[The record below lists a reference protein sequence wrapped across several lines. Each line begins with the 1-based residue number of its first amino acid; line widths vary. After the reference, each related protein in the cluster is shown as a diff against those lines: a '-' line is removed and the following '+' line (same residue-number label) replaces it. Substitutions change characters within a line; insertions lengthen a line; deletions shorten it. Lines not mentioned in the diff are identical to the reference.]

1 MQDNEKYRL
10 DSEFFD
16 KKFLKAYQKIKSI
29 NNTTIEK
36 ELKVL
41 TDFHSNGSYET
52 ISQNFK
58 LLDEKDYAY
67 MVRTT
72 DLETNNFFENVKYIS
87 KSTYDFLSKSKVFG
101 QEVLIN
107 KIGSPGRTYI
117 MPKLDMP
124 VSLGMNLFLLRLK
137 GENID
142 ENTLYLFLNSKI
154 GKNIIQRK
162 INGTVPLTID
172 KKAIKSLYVPIFS
185 HEFRSKLNNLM
196 FIVNKKSKNAKTLY
210 TQAENLLISKL
221 GLENF
226 NPSSEKVSIKTL
238 KESFI
243 KTGRLDSEYYQP
255 KYDDYLKKVFSYYN
269 GYELLGECCN
279 IKDKN
284 FMPKDDEEY
293 RYIELANVR
302 NNAQISDCD
311 VLIGKELPTR
321 ARRKVNTGDVIVSN
335 IEGSLESCALI
346 TEEHND
352 SLCSTGFY
360 VVSSEKIN
368 SESLLTVFK
377 SSLILNLMKKG
388 CSGTILTNIAKE
400 EFAKLPIPLLKQ
412 DVQDEI
418 ASYINQ
424 SMEYSKKAKELL
436 NISIEAVEIAI
447 DKDEE
452 TAQKFLRQQTNKQT
466 LIAYYNEQASYYINL
481 AIFTLYEEIGL
492 LDILKFANS
501 ANYTIKNLKDTFTIN
516 GRLDSEYY
524 QEKYDRLFEKLSKN
538 NCDKLSNLVTI
549 KKSIEPGSESYQTKG
564 TPFIRVQ
571 DLTKFGL
578 TDTSIYLSESEF
590 KDYIRPNKNTI
601 LLSKDGTVGIAYKMN
616 KDKNIITSSAILHL
630 DVKNKRVLPDY
641 LTLVLNSVAVKMQ
654 AEKDA
659 GGSIINHWKKSEVEN
674 VIIPIITRENQE
686 QISKLLIESENLRS
700 ESKSILEKAIK
711 SVEMAIEFGEDKAIA
726 YLNNAIS

>member
-1 MQDNEKYRL
+1 ML
-10 DSEFFD
+10 
-16 KKFLKAYQKIKSI
+16 
-29 NNTTIEK
+29 EK

-52 ISQNFK
+52 IAQNFK

-72 DLETNNFFENVKYIS
+72 DLETNSFSDNVKYIS
-87 KSTYDFLSKSKVFG
+87 KSSYEFLSKSKVHG
-101 QEVLIN
+101 GEVLIN
-107 KIGSPGRTYI
+107 KIGSPGRTYL

-137 GENID
+137 GDVID
-142 ENTLYLFLNSKI
+142 ENTLYLFLNSTV

-162 INGTVPLTID
+162 VNGTVPLTID
-172 KKAIKSLYVPIFS
+172 KKAIRSLYVPVFS
-185 HEFRSKLNNLM
+185 HEFRKRLNYLMSDLNNA
-196 FIVNKKSKNAKTLY
+196 SKEANTKY
-210 TQAENLLISKL
+210 TQAENLLISEL

-226 NPSSEKVSIKTL
+226 NPSNEKVSIKTL
-238 KESFI
+238 KESFL

-255 KYDDYLKKVFSYYN
+255 KYDDYLKKVFSYSN
-269 GYELLGECCN
+269 GYELLGECCT

-284 FMPKDDEEY
+284 FMPKDEEEY

-311 VLIGKELPTR
+311 ILLGKELPTR
-321 ARRKVNTGDVIVSN
+321 ARRKVNTGDVIVSS
-335 IEGSLESCALI
+335 IEGALESCALI
-346 TEEHND
+346 TEEYNN

-360 VVSSEKIN
+360 VVNSEKMN

-388 CSGTILTNIAKE
+388 CSGTILTNIVKE
-400 EFAKLPIPLLKQ
+400 ELEKLPSPLLKQ
-412 DVQDEI
+412 GVQDEI
-418 ASYINQ
+418 ASYIKQ
-424 SMEYSKKAKELL
+424 SMEYSKKVKELL
-436 NISIEAVEIAI
+436 EIATKSVEIAI
-447 DKDEE
+447 DKNEQ
-452 TAQKFLRQQTNKQT
+452 AAHNFLASSQQPAASSQQPAASSQQP
-466 LIAYYNEQASYYINL
+466 LIAYYEEQASYYINL
-481 AIFTLYEEIGL
+481 AIFKLYEEIGL
-492 LDILKFANS
+492 FDNLKS
-501 ANYTIKNLKDTFTIN
+501 ANYTVKNLKDTFAVS

-524 QEKYDRLFEKLSKN
+524 QEKYDRLFEKLSDN

-578 TDTSIYLSESEF
+578 TDTSIYLSENEF
-590 KDYIRPNKNTI
+590 KDCIRPKKDTI

-616 KDKNIITSSAILHL
+616 KSEDIITSSAILHM
-630 DVKNKRVLPDY
+630 DIKDKRVLPDY
-641 LTLVLNSVAVKMQ
+641 LALVLNSVAVKMQ

-659 GGSIINHWKKSEVEN
+659 GGSIINHWKKSEIEN
-674 VIIPIITRENQE
+674 VIIPIIAKEKQE
-686 QISKLLIESENLRS
+686 QISKLLIESETLRN
-700 ESKSILEKAIK
+700 ESKSILEKAVK
-711 SVEMAIEFGEDKAIA
+711 SVEAAIG
-726 YLNNAIS
+726 